1 MAEIPPFEI
10 PGNVRELAERNVE
23 HARAAY
29 AQFLEMARRA
39 QDLVSKSQGAI
50 TAGAIEIQ
58 SKALSYAEKN
68 IEDSFDFAES
78 LARARDLQQYV
89 EIQQR
94 FAQQQMQAYAAQAQE
109 LGQMI
114 AQVAQKAQP
123 KT

>member
-1 MAEIPPFEI
+1 MADIPPLEIPTH
-10 PGNVRELAERNVE
+10 VRELAQRNVE

-29 AQFLEMARRA
+29 AQFVEMAKRA
-39 QDLVSKSQGAI
+39 QELVNKSQDAV
-50 TAGAIEIQ
+50 AASVIEVQ

-78 LARARDLQQYV
+78 LSRARDLQQYM

-94 FAQQQMQAYAAQAQE
+94 FAQQQMQTFAQQAQE
-109 LGQMI
+109 LGRLI
-114 AQVAQKAQP
+114 AEAAQKAQP